1 MAKPFRFRL
10 DKVLDYRRQLE
21 DQAKLDLAE
30 AQRLHDRQAARTL
43 EVENALKRHL
53 RKQWAENA
61 TAGELWLW
69 RQYKAAL
76 EQDLVDAR
84 AELARLALKLQK
96 CRQDLVQRSKER
108 KLLETLKDKQAKRHT
123 HEEGLREQKEY
134 DELAALRHPR
144 EDV

>member
-1 MAKPFRFRL
+1 MAKPFQFRL

-21 DQAKLDLAE
+21 DQAKLDMAE
-30 AQRLHDRQAARTL
+30 AQRLHDLQSARTL
-43 EVENALKRHL
+43 EVENALKRHV
-53 RKQWAENA
+53 RAGFAKDA
-61 TAGELWLW
+61 TPGDLWLW
-69 RQYKAAL
+69 RHYKEAL
-76 EQDLVDAR
+76 EQDLSVAR
-84 AELARLALKLQK
+84 MELAKLALKLQK

-144 EDV
+144 KDI